1 MELNLEEAF
10 DGPVDLSHRFEIS
23 AERLDRPELL
33 QIEPVLFSGVLTKAP
48 PGFVLDGEIE
58 IRGAAICSRCLAP
71 VPFARSGPVH
81 WTFAP
86 AHRRAAGEEDEA
98 ELAEGDLDVVWYDDL
113 RVPFEPLIDGEV
125 QLEIPMKP
133 LCRPDCLGL
142 CPTCGADRNAGP
154 CDCQSK

>member
-10 DGPVDLSHRFEIS
+10 DGPIDLSHRFEIS

-33 QIEPVLFSGVLTKAP
+33 QIEPVLFSGRLTKAH

-58 IRGAAICSRCLAP
+58 IRGVAACSRCLAP
-71 VPFARSGPVH
+71 VPFSRSGPVQ
-81 WTFAP
+81 WAFAP

-98 ELAEGDLDVVWYDDL
+98 ELAEGDLDIVWYDDL
-113 RVPFEPLIDGEV
+113 KVSFDPLIDEEL

-154 CDCQSK
+154 CACQTK

>member
-23 AERLDRPELL
+23 SERLDRPELL
-33 QIEPVLFSGVLTKAP
+33 RVEPILFSGRLTKAH

-58 IRGAAICSRCLAP
+58 IRGAAACSRCLAT
-71 VPFARSGPVH
+71 VPFSRSGPVH
-81 WTFAP
+81 WAFAP
-86 AHRRAAGEEDEA
+86 MHRRAAREEDET
-98 ELAEGDLDVVWYDDL
+98 ELAEGDLAIIWYDDL
-113 RVPFEPLIDGEV
+113 KVPFDPLIDEEL

-133 LCRPDCLGL
+133 LCRPDCRGL

-154 CDCQSK
+154 CACQTK